1 MAAVGDVVKWPQ
13 TLSILLPKPLRACSA
28 LCRLSLVTFP
38 ICSLQVGADT
48 RAAQSVRALGEL
60 RERETAVLIQGTASS
75 VGNSP
80 D

>member
-13 TLSILLPKPLRACSA
+13 TLSILLPKPPRACSA

-38 ICSLQVGADT
+38 FCSLQVGADT
-48 RAAQSVRALGEL
+48 RAVQSVRALGEL
-60 RERETAVLIQGTASS
+60 KERETAVLIQGTASS